1 MRKLHQL
8 RKLGK
13 LRGAFAILSMAL
25 GVLACSQKSGT
36 DSFFPLDEGRS
47 WTYRVTKKLV
57 DDSEAQVEHLSF
69 STRGKET
76 LDSGP
81 AMRRHSDSGVDYW
94 LRSDDSGVYRVAS
107 KNPLEVDPKGDIPP
121 RYVLRKPYLV
131 GTQWEA
137 STVAYILQRR
147 NSVPKEIRYNSKPLM
162 MKYRIGALAQKI
174 ETQAGTFEGC
184 IRVEGEA
191 KIKLYV
197 DAELVW
203 REVPIF
209 STEWYCP
216 DVGLVR
222 VERVETSPSRLLQGG
237 SMTLDLTR
245 WH

>member
-1 MRKLHQL
+1 M
-8 RKLGK
+8 
-13 LRGAFAILSMAL
+13 
-25 GVLACSQKSGT
+25 
-36 DSFFPLDEGRS
+36 
-47 WTYRVTKKLV
+47 
-57 DDSEAQVEHLSF
+57 
-69 STRGKET
+69 
-76 LDSGP
+76 
-81 AMRRHSDSGVDYW
+81 
-94 LRSDDSGVYRVAS
+94 
-107 KNPLEVDPKGDIPP
+107 
-121 RYVLRKPYLV
+121 LRKPYVV

-137 STVAYILQRR
+137 STVAYILRQR
-147 NSVPKEIRYNSKPLM
+147 NSVMKELRYNSKPLM

-174 ETQAGTFEGC
+174 ETPAGTFEGC

-203 REVPIF
+203 RDVPIF

-216 DVGLVR
+216 GVGLVR